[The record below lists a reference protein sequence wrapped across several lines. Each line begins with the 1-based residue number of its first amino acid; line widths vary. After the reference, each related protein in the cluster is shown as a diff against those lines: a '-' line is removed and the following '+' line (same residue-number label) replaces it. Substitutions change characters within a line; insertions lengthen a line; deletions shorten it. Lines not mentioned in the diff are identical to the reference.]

1 MLDELFF
8 KAGFEKKRVN
18 FVFFGF
24 VITFIGFLTSLLLFK
39 GDSLATLLIITI
51 LLMPVLMRLFL
62 KEEKI
67 GRARKKL
74 KNIFKNHR
82 SVFET
87 YFFLFLGIFFAFLI
101 LQLTTIYN
109 QDFFANAFEFQSN
122 WVMNNQEGF
131 GIIQEDIGGVIV
143 SSFIIDFLILLISFL
158 FSFFYGSG
166 GIFLIVAA
174 SSILS
179 TLLIYLLRFFD
190 TFFGFS
196 LFLFVIFLLYVIPE
210 IFVFIMAS
218 TAGGILS
225 KAVIA
230 EKITGKHFKN
240 VLKDAVRLFVYAVG
254 LLLIINALKFVLM
267 AIFL

>member
-8 KAGFEKKRVN
+8 KAGFEKKKMN

-24 VITFIGFLTSLLLFK
+24 IVTFIGFFTSLILFK
-39 GDSLATLLIITI
+39 ADSLATLLIITI

-67 GRARKKL
+67 VRDKRLKK
-74 KNIFKNHR
+74 IFANHR
-82 SVFET
+82 FVFET

-101 LQLTTIYN
+101 LQLTTIYT
-109 QDFFANAFEFQSN
+109 QDFFATAFEFQSN
-122 WVMNNQEGF
+122 WVINNQESF
-131 GIIQEDIGGVIV
+131 GIVDEGIGGVIL
-143 SSFIIDFLILLISFL
+143 SSFITDILILLVSFL

-179 TLLIYLLRFFD
+179 TLLIYILRFFD

-196 LFLFVIFLLYVIPE
+196 MFLLIIFLLYVVPV

-225 KAVIA
+225 KAVIS
-230 EKITGKHFKN
+230 EKISGKNFNN
-240 VLKDAVRLFVYAVG
+240 VLRDAVRLFVYALI
-254 LLLIINALKFVLM
+254 LLLIINLFKFVLM
-267 AIFL
+267 LLFL

>member
-8 KAGFEKKRVN
+8 KAGFEKKRMN
-18 FVFFGF
+18 FVLFGF

-62 KEEKI
+62 KEERI
-67 GRARKKL
+67 GRSRKKL
-74 KNIFKNHR
+74 KNIFKNHKY
-82 SVFET
+82 VFEI

-122 WVMNNQEGF
+122 WVINNQESF
-131 GIIQEDIGGVIV
+131 GIIQDDISGVII
-143 SSFIIDFLILLISFL
+143 SSFIVDFLILLVSFL

-179 TLLIYLLRFFD
+179 TLLIYLLRFFE

-196 LFLFVIFLLYVIPE
+196 MFLLVIFLLYVVPE

-225 KAVIA
+225 KAVIS

-240 VLKDAVRLFVYAVG
+240 VLKDAVRLFVYAVI
-254 LLLIINALKFVLM
+254 LLLGINALKFILM
-267 AIFL
+267 ISFL